1 MNPPE
6 RSKDQSIWVETLMQE
21 LSEEHSFGLLW
32 LESWIIKRITV
43 LAVTCVVGAGV
54 IGILWATILDKT
66 SDGFAITGCLI
77 AAEALAISLMLF
89 EAQLR
94 PAN

>member
-1 MNPPE
+1 ME
-6 RSKDQSIWVETLMQE
+6 VLIQE
-21 LSEEHSFGLLW
+21 LFEGDGFGLLCLEGW
-32 LESWIIKRITV
+32 LIKRITV
-43 LAVTCVVGAGV
+43 LALTCVFGAGL

-77 AAEALAISLMLF
+77 ATEALAISLMLF

-94 PAN
+94 PGN

>member
-6 RSKDQSIWVETLMQE
+6 RSKGQSIWVGVLIQG
-21 LSEEHSFGLLW
+21 LSEEDDFGLLC
-32 LESWIIKRITV
+32 LESWVIKRITV
-43 LAVTCVVGAGV
+43 LAVTCVVGSGV
-54 IGILWATILDKT
+54 IGILWAT

>member
-1 MNPPE
+1 
-6 RSKDQSIWVETLMQE
+6 MQE
-21 LSEEHSFGLLW
+21 LSEDHSFGLLW

-77 AAEALAISLMLF
+77 AAETLAISLMLF

>member
-1 MNPPE
+1 
-6 RSKDQSIWVETLMQE
+6 MQE

-32 LESWIIKRITV
+32 LESWVIKRITV